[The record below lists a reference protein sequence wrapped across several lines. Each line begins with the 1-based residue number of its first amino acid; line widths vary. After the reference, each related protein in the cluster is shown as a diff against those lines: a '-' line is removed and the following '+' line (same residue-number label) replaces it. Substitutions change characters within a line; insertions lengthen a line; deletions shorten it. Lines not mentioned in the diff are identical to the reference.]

1 MANKIA
7 SKAQFGWRTVKYF
20 EADSLFKGDNAEALT
35 KKFKNAEYQA
45 GKAIVRG
52 QGQGRGGYSR
62 FNPYS
67 WGEGRGASAST
78 FAGKPCFECGLK
90 GHFRRH
96 CTTKKK

>member
-20 EADSLFKGDNAEALT
+20 EADSLLKGDNAEALT

-52 QGQGRGGYSR
+52 RGGYSR
-62 FNPYS
+62 FNTYS
-67 WGEGRGASAST
+67 WGAGCGASTSM
-78 FAGKPCFECGLK
+78 FAGKPCLECGLE